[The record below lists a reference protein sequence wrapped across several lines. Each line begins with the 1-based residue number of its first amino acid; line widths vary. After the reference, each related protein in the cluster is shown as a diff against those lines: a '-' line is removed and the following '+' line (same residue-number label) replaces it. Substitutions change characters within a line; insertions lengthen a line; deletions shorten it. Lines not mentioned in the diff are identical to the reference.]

1 MAFCS
6 SVKTY
11 LHLVFLHPSVFL
23 NRLPLGNTAAIIVT
37 IITFFC
43 CCCCCWKIVW
53 VQGGTQNWNIQLLK
67 SEDER
72 AAGADRLHLLPK
84 CFPPH
89 LPGHH
94 AAGAGSLVAAA
105 LKHLKQ
111 FMECTEKR
119 TRAQNNSGERGGLGG
134 HEQQQ
139 HGASETL
146 KQTQRKS
153 VFFSSS
159 AHNIDLQAAVLLLT
173 VNIAVYKNTTLPLL
187 LNWILTNE
195 CYFSPAPHHHHPP
208 SRTCL

>member
-37 IITFFC
+37 IITFFLLLL
-43 CCCCCWKIVW
+43 
-53 VQGGTQNWNIQLLK
+53 LLK
-67 SEDER
+67 NSLSAGRDTKLKYPTAQKRRR
-72 AAGADRLHLLPK
+72 ASSWRRPAAPAAEMFSSTPAWPSRRRCRLARRRCVDTFKAIHGMYRK
-84 CFPPH
+84 TH
-89 LPGHH
+89 K
-94 AAGAGSLVAAA
+94 SV
-105 LKHLKQ
+105 KQ
-111 FMECTEKR
+111 LWGK
-119 TRAQNNSGERGGLGG
+119 GGWGG
-134 HEQQQ
+134 GEQQQ

-195 CYFSPAPHHHHPP
+195 CYFPPAPHHHHPP